1 MIQQAGAVPIRI
13 QNDKPLFLV
22 INNRNKTR
30 WLVPK
35 GIVENGHTLAGTA
48 AKEAMEEAG
57 VTGEMLAQ
65 PLGEYTYPKWDDIC
79 SVELFVLF
87 VTKIYDNWE
96 EDSFR
101 ERRWINWEEFSHIV
115 DERIP
120 RSILNKLP
128 ETLNFIN
135 NLDKKETRP

>member
-1 MIQQAGAVPIRI
+1 MIQQAGAVPVRI

-22 INNRNKTR
+22 INNRNRTR

-35 GIVENGHTLAGTA
+35 GIVENGHTPAITA

-57 VTGEMLAQ
+57 ITGEMLAQ
-65 PLGEYTYPKWDDIC
+65 PLGVYTYQKWDDIC

-101 ERRWINWEEFSHIV
+101 ERRWINWKEFSDIV

-135 NLDKKETRP
+135 NLDEKETKP